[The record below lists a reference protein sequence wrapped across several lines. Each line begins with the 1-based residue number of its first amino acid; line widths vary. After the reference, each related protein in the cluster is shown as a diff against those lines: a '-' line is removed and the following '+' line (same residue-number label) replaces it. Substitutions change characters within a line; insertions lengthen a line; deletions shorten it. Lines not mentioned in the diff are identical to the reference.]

1 MTSIRVLVMILG
13 VGLLAGCSAPVVAP
27 RKDQV
32 SHIEPEPEVLTQAG
46 DVGFDYVGNL
56 RRAEKGELDATVAL
70 INFSSH
76 TDAAGSLA
84 HGWVLLD
91 LEKRMGRAKFASIL
105 ARATKL
111 GRTNALEHMEVARTY
126 K

>member
-1 MTSIRVLVMILG
+1 MTNVRVLVMILSI
-13 VGLLAGCSAPVVAP
+13 GLLAGCSAPVVAP
-27 RKDQV
+27 REDEV
-32 SHIEPEPEVLTQAG
+32 SHIQPEPEVLTQAG
-46 DVGFDYVGNL
+46 DAGFDYVGNL
-56 RRAEKGELDATVAL
+56 RRAEKGEIDATLAL

-91 LEKRMGRAKFASIL
+91 LEKRVGRAKFASIL
-105 ARATKL
+105 AHATKL
-111 GRTNALEHMEVARTY
+111 GRTTALEHMEVARTY